1 MDKINFYYFD
11 AWIHPLFLRWMF
23 ERDMNLILFFFF
35 FLFIF
40 SHQLFSIKIYWLR
53 VYSIKTSE
61 MIKKLYKIFIK
72 ADNQNIFLWGK
83 VFFFFGKIAFF
94 CVLNVFWLF
103 KEKKTT
109 LLMWNCESISFLCF
123 FLNQIKKR
131 SYRLSN

>member
-23 ERDMNLILFFFF
+23 ERDMNLILFFFSS
-35 FLFIF
+35 FLFFRINSFQLKFIGCVFIQLRHQKWLKNYIKFLSKLIIKIF
-40 SHQLFSIKIYWLR
+40 SFGEKC
-53 VYSIKTSE
+53 
-61 MIKKLYKIFIK
+61 
-72 ADNQNIFLWGK
+72 
-83 VFFFFGKIAFF
+83 FFFFGKIAFF

-103 KEKKTT
+103 KEKK
-109 LLMWNCESISFLCF
+109 LPFLCEIVNQFRFYVF